1 MSRPAIK
8 PWGFFS
14 RLKETFEAFGWLI
27 TSVFGTGVMST
38 ALALGNEFP
47 VPRYQVL
54 FFGVYSVI
62 SDSDRVCAGRRVP
75 AHPLDRTGFPAE
87 ECLRRFPWGGRGER
101 RKFRCRLGRI
111 SENRSVSPL
120 FVKVERGS
128 IALQGRTLDRMQ
140 LPANIL
146 EVQSGDV
153 ARLGFP
159 SIGQLDIGQPI
170 IGHFAFGARFGR
182 TKDNLSHFYYTEGD
196 VLINVHR
203 DGAQAM
209 VQLQDSIT
217 ESLYGKA
224 PENW

>member
-47 VPRYQVL
+47 VPWYQVL
-54 FFGVYSVI
+54 FLGVIVSSLIAIAFVQVAEYLRIHSIERAFRLKNV
-62 SDSDRVCAGRRVP
+62 SAGSLGEDAESAGKFVVG
-75 AHPLDRTGFPAE
+75 LVGF
-87 ECLRRFPWGGRGER
+87 L
-101 RKFRCRLGRI
+101 
-111 SENRSVSPL
+111 ENRSVSPL

-170 IGHFAFGARFGR
+170 TGHFAFGARFGR